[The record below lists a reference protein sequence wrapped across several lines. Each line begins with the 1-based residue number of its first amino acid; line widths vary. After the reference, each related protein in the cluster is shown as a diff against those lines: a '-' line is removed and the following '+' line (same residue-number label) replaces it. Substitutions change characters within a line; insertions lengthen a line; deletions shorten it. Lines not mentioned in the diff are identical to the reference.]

1 MLITINKECQN
12 IKFTKNI
19 IKIGINPK
27 IADRK
32 LCLDY
37 FVILTLSQSPE
48 PMRRVSEGSA
58 KELSNWTFLVF
69 WWKGWDSSLRLRS
82 VQNDKI
88 RRFRR
93 CAKPKPWAKALSL
106 CEGSAKG
113 LLRDDK
119 ITREEIPIGKFK
131 NLFQFLLYIW

>member
-48 PMRRVSEGSA
+48 LMRRVSEGEESLILFSP
-58 KELSNWTFLVF
+58 KRFL
-69 WWKGWDSSLRLRS
+69 
-82 VQNDKI
+82 N
-88 RRFRR
+88 
-93 CAKPKPWAKALSL
+93 
-106 CEGSAKG
+106 
-113 LLRDDK
+113 
-119 ITREEIPIGKFK
+119 
-131 NLFQFLLYIW
+131 